1 MKLIRSSK
9 CSLKFATQSK
19 LDELKTI
26 LTEYGKVCNV
36 FIEYF
41 WKNGTPSKSYLL
53 KDIVDLPKDTWLSA
67 RLRKVAAREAIDMIT
82 ATKER
87 WKNKPEKMKIPVH
100 KGKRMYVSCTIA
112 ELVDSKETTEFDA
125 WLHVSS
131 VGEKHILDLPIK
143 FHKHYNKLALK
154 GKRLNSYIITDSYVQ
169 FCFEIDTGKKK
180 EGTNAI
186 GIDTGIKALASVNNG
201 VQLGLD
207 TEECIER
214 IKRCQHGSNGQKT
227 ARRAFKQR
235 IDEVVQEIV
244 KEFKHIDLVVVEAL
258 KNMNFKSKLK
268 RRLSKNMRRSIGTWA
283 YRYWLKRLE
292 QACETNRVSFRSV
305 APYYTSQ
312 TCPSCGHVDRGN
324 RVGQIFRCL
333 SCGHTGNADIIAARN
348 ILTRF
353 LTGLYGARYKPYEIG
368 FVQV

>member
-1 MKLIRSSK
+1 MKIIRSSK

-19 LDELKTI
+19 LNELKTI
-26 LTEYGKVCNV
+26 LTEYGEVCNI

-41 WKNGTPSKSYLL
+41 WKNGTPSKSDLL

-87 WKNKPEKMKIPVH
+87 WKSKPDKMKIPVH

-112 ELVDSKETTEFDA
+112 DLVDSKETTEFDA
-125 WLHVSS
+125 WLHISS

-143 FHKHYNKLALK
+143 FHKHYNKFALK
-154 GKRLNSYIITDSYVQ
+154 GKRLNSYIITDSYIQ
-169 FCFEIDTGKKK
+169 FCFDIDTGKKK

-283 YRYWLKRLE
+283 YRYWLMRLE

-353 LTGLYGARYKPYEIG
+353 LTGLYGARYKPYEVG